1 MYVDE
6 HDAGLIRRAEG
17 WMTMSSTAE
26 GEPQDPRLSL
36 GDFIV
41 ELEAAETGAIDPE
54 FCRRLWAGCAGRAR
68 FATSVLFAAAAAGV
82 SVDPESATFAD
93 WVAELCPPL
102 KLALGSGDATA
113 ATVLAQLSTMSETTA
128 LRVLTAVSDD
138 LLGGTGFH
146 DPEGVVDRLE
156 SNGVLIRVDD
166 VVRGTLL
173 QVPALIA
180 AKLRHDLAAE
190 TGAGPVVASLLEVL
204 IDHME
209 SAGTVDAD
217 LLADVLLLA
226 RHGGHWALLQRVTEA
241 VGIPMFL
248 LAPRTAC
255 TAFRLLPPKVR
266 AAWPGLEFFGTLAE
280 DIASDTAEVSP
291 ERIRALVVKKTG
303 PGLLRSRLPGSLA
316 DSDKSLGDLPI
327 SDPSAAVPGD
337 SRPDDRPADFIGT
350 VRSMIGLADA
360 GRHGE
365 AAELGMRAAEKMR
378 SARARSLVRLL
389 TAIALHHSAA
399 PRRALSLLNE
409 VEGPS
414 RAGHVDGDFLLPAII
429 AWTALISAI
438 SGDHERADVHLA
450 EALESSAPKRTG
462 PESDPIATCPGP
474 QPALIIDELVTP
486 ALRIASALR
495 ALDRLDL
502 ARVEVEFDALSA
514 YPEMRT
520 LWVYLP
526 YIARTLAILS
536 AEAESGLLFVN
547 DDVERFR
554 DSGVLSEAEKDLL
567 ALARSKVFI
576 ALGQL
581 RWAEIDR
588 ERLSPSCDAR
598 IVLDVRSQLIAG
610 HSDEAISCADTWF
623 YHRSLSPRSRA
634 ELAAIRAAAKLRRG
648 DEDEARNDFATA
660 VSLSTWV
667 SSLLPL
673 AFLPQTD
680 RSRLIDLTAD
690 SPVWVEAAAEFADTF
705 TSPTELIT
713 RLRTIGP
720 VSVDSASMPQLSVGE
735 AQLIDFLAQGLSVAE
750 IAIELQQVTGTV
762 KNRLSALYRK
772 FGVSSR
778 AEVLSRARS
787 FGYLA

>member
-6 HDAGLIRRAEG
+6 CDAGLVRRGEGWVAMSSNAEG
-17 WMTMSSTAE
+17 
-26 GEPQDPRLSL
+26 GRQDPRRSL

-41 ELEAAETGAIDPE
+41 ELESAGTGTVDPE
-54 FCRRLWAGCAGRAR
+54 LYRRLWVGSAGRAR
-68 FATSVLFAAAAAGV
+68 FAMSVLRAAAAAGV
-82 SVDPESATFAD
+82 SADPESATFSE

-102 KLALGSGDATA
+102 TLELGPGDATA
-113 ATVLAQLSTMSETTA
+113 AAVLAQLSTVSESTT

-146 DPEGVVDRLE
+146 DPEGVIDRLE

-166 VVRGTLL
+166 VARGTLL
-173 QVPALIA
+173 QIPTLIA
-180 AKLRHDLAAE
+180 AKLRHDLVAE
-190 TGAGPVVASLLEVL
+190 AGAGPVVASLLDVL

-217 LLADVLLLA
+217 LLGDVLLLA

-248 LAPRTAC
+248 LAPRPAC
-255 TAFRLLPPKVR
+255 TAFRVLPPKVR
-266 AAWPGLEFFGTLAE
+266 AAWSGLGFFGTLAE
-280 DIASDTAEVSP
+280 DILADTTAGTPAE
-291 ERIRALVVKKTG
+291 IRTATVRQTG
-303 PGLLRSRLPGSLA
+303 PGMLRSRLPGTLEA
-316 DSDKSLGDLPI
+316 PDPTAVEHGDIRREEQPTI
-327 SDPSAAVPGD
+327 FV
-337 SRPDDRPADFIGT
+337 GT

-360 GRHGE
+360 GHHGE
-365 AAELGMRAAEKMR
+365 AAEMGMRAAATIR
-378 SARARSLVRLL
+378 SARARSIVRLL
-389 TAIALHHSAA
+389 TAIALHHTGAS
-399 PRRALSLLNE
+399 RRALSLLNE
-409 VEGPS
+409 IEGPA
-414 RAGHVDGDFLLPAII
+414 RAGHIDGDFLLPAIS

-438 SGDHERADVHLA
+438 SGDHERADAHLVA
-450 EALESSAPKRTG
+450 AVEPSSAMRPGPGPGESSAEPL
-462 PESDPIATCPGP
+462 P
-474 QPALIIDELVTP
+474 QPAVIIDELVTP
-486 ALRIASALR
+486 ARHIASALR

-502 ARVEVEFDALSA
+502 ARAKRELDALST
-514 YPEMRT
+514 YPELRT

-526 YIARTLAILS
+526 YIARSLAILS

-547 DDVERFR
+547 DDAERFR

-567 ALARSKVFI
+567 ALGRSMVFI

-588 ERLSPSCDAR
+588 ERLSPACDAR
-598 IVLDVRSQLIAG
+598 IVLDVRSKLVAG
-610 HSDEAISCADTWF
+610 RNAEAIACADTWF

-634 ELAAIRAAAKLRRG
+634 ELAAIRAAAKLRTG
-648 DEDEARNDFATA
+648 DEAAAQSDFVMA
-660 VSLSTWV
+660 VSLSAWV

-673 AFLPQTD
+673 ALLPLSD
-680 RSRLIDLTAD
+680 RKLLVELTAD
-690 SPVWVEAAAEFADTF
+690 SPAWAEAAAEFSDTF
-705 TSPTELIT
+705 ATPEELTT

-720 VSVDSASMPQLSVGE
+720 VSVDIASMPQLSAGE
-735 AQLIDFLAQGLSVAE
+735 AQLIDFLARGLTVAE
-750 IAIELQQVTGTV
+750 IAVELQQVTGTV